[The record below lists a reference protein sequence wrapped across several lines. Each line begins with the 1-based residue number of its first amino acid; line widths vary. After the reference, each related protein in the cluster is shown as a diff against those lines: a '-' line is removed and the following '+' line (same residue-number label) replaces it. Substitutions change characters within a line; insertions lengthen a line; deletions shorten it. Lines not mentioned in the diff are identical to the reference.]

1 MSSDQDLTNFVGL
14 SAVLTGFT
22 SDDLFPPISPDPVAV
37 EYLDTLKAKVPAP
50 LVSQLLTTFQN
61 IQAQNPPDIA
71 QAVQQQILDDAV
83 MGPVA
88 RNIIRMWYLSI
99 WYDLDQQQ
107 PITGFSSG
115 TVVSM
120 NAYTKGLAWTVAQAH
135 PMGYSEM
142 HYGYWAAPPADE
154 S

>member
-1 MSSDQDLTNFVGL
+1 MSSDPDLTNFVAL

-22 SDDLFPPISPDPVAV
+22 TDQLFPPISPDPVAV
-37 EYLDTLKAKVPAP
+37 EYLSTLKANVPAA
-50 LVSQLLTTFQN
+50 LVTQLLTTFQN
-61 IQAQNPPDIA
+61 IAAQQPPNIA
-71 QAVQQQILDDAV
+71 QEVQQQILDDPT

-99 WYDLDQQQ
+99 WYDLNQQQ
-107 PITGFSSG
+107 PITGFSTG

-120 NAYTKGLAWTVAQAH
+120 NAYTKGLAWDAAQAH

-142 HYGYWAAPPADE
+142 HYGYWATPPTE
-154 S
+154 